1 MQMDLLLLSK
11 ETKMKQIIHTGFGF
25 EFGCPEILG
34 KINKIKEKDNGLEVD
49 ATMDTEKL
57 KKFMEKLDAWERSE
71 RDENDEID
79 SPETQQGLKMRVEI
93 LDTSNPY
100 RSQSNYETLSKIKNF
115 CKGHCVLDIKFFKES
130 ETSTYVIVVYK
141 D

>member
-1 MQMDLLLLSK
+1 
-11 ETKMKQIIHTGFGF
+11 MKHLIHTGFGF
-25 EFGCPEILG
+25 NFPDNSDILG
-34 KINKIKEKDNGLEVD
+34 KINSIKHKDNGIEVD

-57 KKFMEKLDAWERSE
+57 DKFKEDLDAWIKAERHKT
-71 RDENDEID
+71 
-79 SPETQQGLKMRVEI
+79 ETETEQGLKMKVEI

-100 RSQSNYETLSKIKNF
+100 RGQSNYETLLRIKNF
-115 CKGHCVLDIKFFKES
+115 CKEHFVLDIKFFKES

>member
-1 MQMDLLLLSK
+1 
-11 ETKMKQIIHTGFGF
+11 MKHLIHTGFGF
-25 EFGCPEILG
+25 EFPDNPNILG
-34 KINKIKEKDNGLEVD
+34 KINKIKHINHGLEVD

-57 KKFMEKLDAWERSE
+57 KKFMEKLDAWE
-71 RDENDEID
+71 NNEID
-79 SPETQQGLKMRVEI
+79 SPETQGLKMKVEI

-100 RSQSNYETLSKIKNF
+100 RGQSNYETLSKIKNF

>member
-1 MQMDLLLLSK
+1 M
-11 ETKMKQIIHTGFGF
+11 ENYMKHIIHTGIFDIV
-25 EFGCPEILG
+25 PEILG
-34 KINKIKEKDNGLEVD
+34 KINKIKHKDNGLEVD

-57 KKFMEKLDAWERSE
+57 KKFMEKLDAWE
-71 RDENDEID
+71 NNEID
-79 SPETQQGLKMRVEI
+79 SPETQHGLKMKVEI

-115 CKGHCVLDIKFFKES
+115 CKEHNVLDIKFFKES